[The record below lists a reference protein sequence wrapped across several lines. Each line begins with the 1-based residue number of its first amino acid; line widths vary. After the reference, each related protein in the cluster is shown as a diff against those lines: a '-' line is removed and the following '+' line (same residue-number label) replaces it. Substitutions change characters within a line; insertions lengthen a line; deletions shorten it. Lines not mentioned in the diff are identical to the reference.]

1 MEIIKEGNVREFSA
15 AELWRNVC
23 RNKIPRS
30 PAQLMRCTAWAG
42 SPWCKCGIISAVWN
56 CTLGRTSPSCSH
68 TAARVFFHPQ
78 LIINTTQL
86 SDIRDTF
93 ITMSFRSNF
102 LSALFSHR
110 QCNYQVKENRGKK
123 ISFQTWSFPDEMTKL
138 LKQCIL
144 FSSVRRYTLGLTAAF
159 QQVFKWR
166 DTVKS
171 TPYRCSLAAGDFY
184 MIILK
189 LFVPTWKAG
198 IVNFLAMFCKT
209 NPAIPGIDCSV
220 PYREKKKKE
229 VKS

>member
-1 MEIIKEGNVREFSA
+1 
-15 AELWRNVC
+15 
-23 RNKIPRS
+23 
-30 PAQLMRCTAWAG
+30 MRCTAWAG

-56 CTLGRTSPSCSH
+56 CTLGRTSPSRSC
-68 TAARVFFHPQ
+68 TAARVFFHSE

-123 ISFQTWSFPDEMTKL
+123 KSFQTWSFPDEMTKL
-138 LKQCIL
+138 LSQCIL
-144 FSSVRRYTLGLTAAF
+144 FRSVRRYTLGLTAAF

-171 TPYRCSLAAGDFY
+171 TPIGTYSLAAGDFCV
-184 MIILK
+184 IILK
-189 LFVPTWKAG
+189 LFVSTWKAG
-198 IVNFLAMFCKT
+198 TLASLAVFCKT
-209 NPAIPGIDCSV
+209 HPATIPGITDCPV
-220 PYREKKKKE
+220 P
-229 VKS
+229 

>member
-56 CTLGRTSPSCSH
+56 CTLGRTSPSCSR

-123 ISFQTWSFPDEMTKL
+123 NKFPDLIFPRWNDKITEA
-138 LKQCIL
+138 
-144 FSSVRRYTLGLTAAF
+144 VHTL
-159 QQVFKWR
+159 Q
-166 DTVKS
+166 
-171 TPYRCSLAAGDFY
+171 
-184 MIILK
+184 
-189 LFVPTWKAG
+189 
-198 IVNFLAMFCKT
+198 FCKEIYLRV
-209 NPAIPGIDCSV
+209 NSCISASLQ
-220 PYREKKKKE
+220 
-229 VKS
+229 VKGHSEINSI